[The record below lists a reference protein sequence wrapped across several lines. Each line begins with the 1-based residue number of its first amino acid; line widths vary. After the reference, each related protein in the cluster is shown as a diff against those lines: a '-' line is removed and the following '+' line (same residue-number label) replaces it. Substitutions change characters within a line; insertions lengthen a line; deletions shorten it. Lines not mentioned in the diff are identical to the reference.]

1 MRTRIS
7 TKIQE
12 GYLRQQE
19 TNEDG
24 AQGTYTARR
33 EKAATLESGG
43 STSGN
48 VGGGRSQVQ
57 TSLVQL
63 VDAFSH
69 VQVPLSF

>member
-1 MRTRIS
+1 MGLKEHTPHG
-7 TKIQE
+7 E
-12 GYLRQQE
+12 E
-19 TNEDG
+19 
-24 AQGTYTARR
+24 

-43 STSGN
+43 SASGN

-69 VQVPLSF
+69 VQVRTAFILK

>member
-1 MRTRIS
+1 MKMGLKEHTPHGE
-7 TKIQE
+7 K
-12 GYLRQQE
+12 
-19 TNEDG
+19 
-24 AQGTYTARR
+24 
-33 EKAATLESGG
+33 EKAATLQSGG

>member
-1 MRTRIS
+1 MGLKEHTPHGE
-7 TKIQE
+7 K
-12 GYLRQQE
+12 
-19 TNEDG
+19 
-24 AQGTYTARR
+24 
-33 EKAATLESGG
+33 EKAATLQSGG